1 MEAWA
6 QSQKLSEL
14 RVDVERKG
22 GDSRA
27 LAAALEELSLDVGQ
41 NPRRHVDLLLEAAK
55 AHEVAGDYA
64 DALAAAERA
73 AALEPSAPEP
83 QILARHLE
91 YRVRG
96 PASREH
102 ARLTVAALRGL
113 HGPLTLEQAELR
125 GFLVAEA
132 LDRAVGAGAGMR
144 ELSKLDSELGAR
156 PLIALGIAERLAEAG
171 EYTRALPLFDVALA
185 GDLRA
190 CRVRG
195 RVAITAADAA
205 RQAGDFIRALSYVEQ
220 AAADATT
227 RDAALVLQTQLRAE
241 QRAIESAL
249 ERVPDAPVAPP
260 PPPVRRHTPAATPMP
275 AMPAVEPSPEPP
287 RYVTPKTGTPIV
299 TAAPHTATPAMGTVS
314 LTRLRNDPPALPIV
328 TAPSAEESP
337 SRRALDE
344 DLPGPRESN
353 PQLPVVDPVPFVPTP
368 PPPAPAERRPSAIP
382 SAERPALE
390 HTTYSQSAPAD
401 HISAPT
407 ARRPSSRPPPP
418 AVPAQHVE
426 ISHKGDF
433 TPPTG
438 LDRFSMRPAVEVMPP
453 SLRRMSG
460 SFPATSS
467 MEVELFE
474 QLGSGSAIA
483 GMELIRQLENRR
495 DRAHD
500 LVAVCRHMVALSPG
514 NRENLRRLY
523 DATLADKNHTYA
535 RSVEHVLALFDPSV
549 DAVAPPPLGDLPE
562 DPERVR
568 AIVFRD
574 VHGPAAEALALT
586 WEGASHVFR
595 REPST
600 YGVTGM
606 ERVPLNAPTPLGR
619 TYGAAARVLGL
630 GRTPLFQRRTGGPI
644 SLGVGLLNPP
654 AVIVSGDQPR
664 ETPELIY
671 HLGAMLTATL
681 PEHVLVFGSTEDQA
695 RSILSAL
702 LIAFGP
708 PGAGRGALASVGNLA
723 EVLWERV
730 PARNQRRLRELCEDR
745 DGFEF
750 VDVAAAEKARA
761 LLGWVHR
768 AAPIGER

>member
-1 MEAWA
+1 
-6 QSQKLSEL
+6 
-14 RVDVERKG
+14 
-22 GDSRA
+22 
-27 LAAALEELSLDVGQ
+27 
-41 NPRRHVDLLLEAAK
+41 
-55 AHEVAGDYA
+55 
-64 DALAAAERA
+64 
-73 AALEPSAPEP
+73 
-83 QILARHLE
+83 
-91 YRVRG
+91 
-96 PASREH
+96 
-102 ARLTVAALRGL
+102 
-113 HGPLTLEQAELR
+113 
-125 GFLVAEA
+125 
-132 LDRAVGAGAGMR
+132 
-144 ELSKLDSELGAR
+144 
-156 PLIALGIAERLAEAG
+156 
-171 EYTRALPLFDVALA
+171 
-185 GDLRA
+185 
-190 CRVRG
+190 
-195 RVAITAADAA
+195 
-205 RQAGDFIRALSYVEQ
+205 
-220 AAADATT
+220 
-227 RDAALVLQTQLRAE
+227 
-241 QRAIESAL
+241 
-249 ERVPDAPVAPP
+249 
-260 PPPVRRHTPAATPMP
+260 
-275 AMPAVEPSPEPP
+275 
-287 RYVTPKTGTPIV
+287 
-299 TAAPHTATPAMGTVS
+299 
-314 LTRLRNDPPALPIV
+314 
-328 TAPSAEESP
+328 
-337 SRRALDE
+337 
-344 DLPGPRESN
+344 
-353 PQLPVVDPVPFVPTP
+353 
-368 PPPAPAERRPSAIP
+368 
-382 SAERPALE
+382 
-390 HTTYSQSAPAD
+390 
-401 HISAPT
+401 
-407 ARRPSSRPPPP
+407 
-418 AVPAQHVE
+418 
-426 ISHKGDF
+426 
-433 TPPTG
+433 
-438 LDRFSMRPAVEVMPP
+438 
-453 SLRRMSG
+453 
-460 SFPATSS
+460 

-523 DATLADKNHTYA
+523 DATLADKNHSYA

-549 DAVAPPPLGDLPE
+549 DPVAPPPLADLPE

-568 AIVFRD
+568 AVIFRD

-695 RSILSAL
+695 HSILSAL

-750 VDVAAAEKARA
+750 VEVAANARRAARRAGLFVCGDLKVALRETCRQEGISLEVLATPLALSQAVLDQPVLADLVRLASGSEYSAARWQPARA
-761 LLGWVHR
+761 GSRHGG
-768 AAPIGER
+768 AG